1 MAKKECPRV
10 GDRIVLKINGD
21 LSKNTP
27 LGMVEDF
34 GYGSGWKHN
43 GVVLTGEQ
51 TQEFMVVE
59 VGYQPNLAAVQR
71 AIEAKYGVKPEDH
84 RGQWMQAYRA
94 EYEANGTNPVG
105 IADASW
111 VYPNGFANFPY
122 VYSDGRPYFYW
133 TGGDLYE
140 YWLWLV
146 PAPAPGK

>member
-21 LSKNTP
+21 LLKNTL

-111 VYPNGFANFPY
+111 VHPLGDAYFPF
-122 VYSDGRPYFYW
+122 VSLFGLPFFYW
-133 TGGDLYE
+133 TVLDLLE
-140 YWLWLV
+140 FWLWLV

>member
-1 MAKKECPRV
+1 M
-10 GDRIVLKINGD
+10 
-21 LSKNTP
+21 
-27 LGMVEDF
+27 
-34 GYGSGWKHN
+34 
-43 GVVLTGEQ
+43 
-51 TQEFMVVE
+51 VE

-133 TGGDLYE
+133 TGYDLSGR
-140 YWLWLV
+140 WLWLV